1 MSDTTTIELKNL
13 DTDEVYDILEKIE
26 ESFNFKF
33 DKNELEHVTT
43 FGELCDIITN
53 KVQGDSASDCTTQQ
67 AFYKLRKALST
78 TLLIDTD
85 FIKTDTALLE
95 LFPKQNRKQRI
106 KEFETEL
113 SFSAGILDI
122 KPWMGWTIL
131 IGFVGSLIMFFFNW
145 KVALSG
151 LTFSVLFS
159 WVTIKF
165 FSTELE
171 LLTVGQLAE
180 KVSRENYKKARRN
193 PATVNRNEIAQKIK
207 ELFSKDFDLNE
218 SVLTR
223 EASFV

>member
-1 MSDTTTIELKNL
+1 MAGEVFSQTLVTCNAVNDTTTIELKNL
-13 DTDEVYDILEKIE
+13 DIDEVYDIIEKIQ
-26 ESFNFKF
+26 ESFDFKF

-53 KVQGDSASDCTTQQ
+53 KVQGDSTSDCTTQQ
-67 AFYKLRKALST
+67 AFYKLRKAVSK

-85 FIKTDTALLE
+85 CIKTDTTLLD
-95 LFPKQNRKQRI
+95 LFPKQNRKQRV

-113 SFSAGILDI
+113 GFSADILDI

-145 KVALSG
+145 KIAVSG
-151 LTFSVLFS
+151 LTVSTFFS

-165 FSTELE
+165 FSTELK

-180 KVSRENYKKARRN
+180 KMSRENYKKAR
-193 PATVNRNEIAQKIK
+193 
-207 ELFSKDFDLNE
+207 
-218 SVLTR
+218 
-223 EASFV
+223 